1 MPEGPEG
8 WKAEASSSAVEDG
21 YTAQLP
27 VQGWSGSHEM
37 MSQNSN
43 IFPSLPQHSSTPD
56 QSNVYFKYTTWTRPV
71 ALLGRE
77 GHLPAVSGTR
87 RLLSRKHQQLPAYL
101 VSESPGSQK
110 RQEPRRLRAWRRS
123 ADRERLSWR
132 VVERT
137 FSAACAA
144 SLSAACSS
152 SRSFRP
158 SWTECRVLRGP

>member
-1 MPEGPEG
+1 MGRGDNEESLRGSDSTEGTM
-8 WKAEASSSAVEDG
+8 V
-21 YTAQLP
+21 TTP
-27 VQGWSGSHEM
+27 VRQSRH
-37 MSQNSN
+37 
-43 IFPSLPQHSSTPD
+43 PPQHSSTPD